1 MKAAAFLLALSRRTP
16 TISPSRDPL
25 ADARCFVLAHG
36 ETGEGRA
43 LRRIIN
49 LLATGEGEFLEADV
63 WHFSAETL
71 ALVAALVDARIAGIP
86 YSEVEWW
93 R

>member
-1 MKAAAFLLALSRRTP
+1 MKAAAFLLALSRRAP
-16 TISPSRDPL
+16 TVSPSRDSL
-25 ADARCFVLAHG
+25 ADARRFILAHG

-49 LLATGEGEFLEADV
+49 LLATDEGAFSEADI

-71 ALVAALVDARIAGIP
+71 PLVAALVEARIAGIP
-86 YSEVEWW
+86 YSEAEWS